1 MIFINTPLARAVKG
15 IRVSG
20 RIRETSEGVI
30 YHISLG
36 QEMAVV
42 LVRSG
47 FHQDGLYIQWVG
59 TNLG

>member
-1 MIFINTPLARAVKG
+1 MAGAVKG
-15 IRVSG
+15 IRVSY
-20 RIRETSEGVI
+20 RIRETSEGAT

-47 FHQDGLYIQWVG
+47 FHQDRLYTQWAG